1 MLSTNKPHSRYRHIY
16 LVMRIDSY
24 LPVEY
29 ACTCVSAWLTEAL
42 AEAEAE
48 RLNSSPKRTP
58 LSTYHVTIT
67 RLKERIEDFLPLIEQ
82 DAS

>member
-1 MLSTNKPHSRYRHIY
+1 MSINKPHSRYRHIY

-24 LPVEY
+24 LSVEH

-42 AEAEAE
+42 SEAEAE
-48 RLNSSPKRTP
+48 RLNSIPRRTP
-58 LSTYHVTIT
+58 LSTYRVTIT
-67 RLKERIEDFLPLIEQ
+67 RLKERIEDLLPLDVQ